1 MNRWFALLT
10 VAWLNVAPAGTLAAQ
25 ATPARADLTLPGVP
39 VVSGEDAA
47 AATAADMVQ
56 TILAGEDDAVMWD
69 ALAATL
75 EERAAETSTLEPE
88 GLAFERGLVA
98 AGSWVEG
105 VLGAVRGTHSWTLER
120 AVGVLIGLLLV
131 VALVSSLF
139 GAARRLSIRVPR
151 RRRRRPP
158 EARDAVHLAKRLGAR
173 RA

>member
-1 MNRWFALLT
+1 MNRWFALLA
-10 VAWLNVAPAGTLAAQ
+10 VASLNVPAGGALVAQ
-25 ATPARADLTLPGVP
+25 ATPASADLSLPGVP
-39 VVSGEDAA
+39 VVGGEDAA

-75 EERAAETSTLEPE
+75 EERAAETSTPELE
-88 GLAFERGLVA
+88 GSAFERGLAA

-105 VLGAVRGTHSWTLER
+105 VFGAGRGTRSWTLER
-120 AVGVLIGLLLV
+120 AVGVLIALLLV

-139 GAARRLSIRVPR
+139 GAARRLSVRVPR
-151 RRRRRPP
+151 RRRRPP
-158 EARDAVHLAKRLGAR
+158 QARDAVHLAKRLGAR